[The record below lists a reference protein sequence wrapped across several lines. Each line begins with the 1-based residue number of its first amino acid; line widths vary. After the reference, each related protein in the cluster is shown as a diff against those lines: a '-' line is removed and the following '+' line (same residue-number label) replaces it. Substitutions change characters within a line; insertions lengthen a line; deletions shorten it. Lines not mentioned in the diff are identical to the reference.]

1 MLIRGMGGR
10 KQGGEREVS
19 DQGTDQSWGE
29 FDMEAAVVVSSRSPN
44 PEFCRGCRDCRI
56 RRYSQSGLHGGE
68 GHKNKQLPAPPAG
81 GERVLSTLR
90 RFADHLRPSILDMA
104 QIKGLNAHDRPP
116 EAVRQCYKKYTRC
129 SLSDIDNDP
138 EVLDIQR
145 LDPDQLP
152 ASIAVSQYMSSQ
164 DLRLAFD
171 DFIRGGH
178 ALDKE
183 HAPLA
188 ENIPVFTHNAVS
200 GQHRLASA

>member
-1 MLIRGMGGR
+1 
-10 KQGGEREVS
+10 
-19 DQGTDQSWGE
+19 
-29 FDMEAAVVVSSRSPN
+29 MEAAVVVSSRVPGPQTQISAGVAEIVEFEDIHNQNSMVGRATKTNNSP
-44 PEFCRGCRDCRI
+44 
-56 RRYSQSGLHGGE
+56 RRQQAVSASF
-68 GHKNKQLPAPPAG
+68 QL
-81 GERVLSTLR
+81 LW

-116 EAVRQCYKKYTRC
+116 EAVRQCYKKYTRS

-138 EVLDIQR
+138 EIVDIQR

-152 ASIAVSQYMSSQ
+152 ASITVSQYMSSQ

>member
-1 MLIRGMGGR
+1 MVGR
-10 KQGGEREVS
+10 ATKTNNSPRRQQAVS
-19 DQGTDQSWGE
+19 ASFQ
-29 FDMEAAVVVSSRSPN
+29 P
-44 PEFCRGCRDCRI
+44 
-56 RRYSQSGLHGGE
+56 
-68 GHKNKQLPAPPAG
+68 
-81 GERVLSTLR
+81 LR

-104 QIKGLNAHDRPP
+104 QIKGFNAHDRPP
-116 EAVRQCYKKYTRC
+116 EAVRQCYKKYARS

-138 EVLDIQR
+138 AILDIQR

-152 ASIAVSQYMSSQ
+152 ASITVSQYMSSQ

-171 DFIRGGH
+171 DFLLGVH

-200 GQHRLASA
+200 GQHRLVSA